1 LKILS
6 ETGPVPGID
15 EKKRKLDSE
24 DLGARKKTGSGGWT
38 GKPTD
43 MERLAAGIEQLEES
57 DLLPII
63 KTILDNQTSE
73 MYIKTNVDGTSPSPP
88 LAQTNL

>member
-43 MERLAAGIEQLEES
+43 MERLAAGIEQLEEN

>member
-1 LKILS
+1 MKILS

-24 DLGARKKTGSGGWT
+24 DLGARKKTSSGGWT

-43 MERLAAGIEQLEES
+43 MERLAAGIERLEEN

-73 MYIKTNVDGTSPSPP
+73 MYIKTNVDGTLRPP
-88 LAQTNL
+88 NPPCWN